1 MYKLTITELL
11 SLAITIFGATTM
23 MTLQG
28 VVAQNYYHNEQPYT
42 DHYYTS
48 INYGEEEGNDNS
60 YSYNNY
66 YPLSPSYPSSSD
78 YPMDVNKYE
87 CQKGQFQGFF
97 VSSPKFCAILPPFKL
112 MTWNIYQGADLSP
125 LFNATTP
132 SEFVTAVG
140 STYNRFQAT
149 NFGERA
155 DSIAD
160 KIQETRPDLIGL
172 QEVILLRTQIPSD
185 GPVTPA
191 TNITLDYL
199 QILIDTLAERGLIY
213 EPIVVQNGTD
223 IEVPGLISTGLVDIR
238 LTDRDVILARANNK
252 DFTLSNI
259 QGAQFAAKLPLTTP
273 FGPISIPRSWVSVDV
288 TFDKENKARIVST
301 HLEPL

>member
-11 SLAITIFGATTM
+11 SLAITIFGATNM

-28 VVAQNYYHNEQPYT
+28 VVAPNYYNNEQPYT
-42 DHYYTS
+42 DHYSPS
-48 INYGEEEGNDNS
+48 INYGEEEEGNDNS

-97 VSSPKFCAILPPFKL
+97 VSSPKFCAILPPFTL

-140 STYNRFQAT
+140 SAYNRFQAT
-149 NFGERA
+149 NIGERA

-172 QEVILLRTQIPSD
+172 QEVILLT
-185 GPVTPA
+185 
-191 TNITLDYL
+191 
-199 QILIDTLAERGLIY
+199 
-213 EPIVVQNGTD
+213 
-223 IEVPGLISTGLVDIR
+223 
-238 LTDRDVILARANNK
+238 
-252 DFTLSNI
+252 
-259 QGAQFAAKLPLTTP
+259 
-273 FGPISIPRSWVSVDV
+273 
-288 TFDKENKARIVST
+288 
-301 HLEPL
+301 